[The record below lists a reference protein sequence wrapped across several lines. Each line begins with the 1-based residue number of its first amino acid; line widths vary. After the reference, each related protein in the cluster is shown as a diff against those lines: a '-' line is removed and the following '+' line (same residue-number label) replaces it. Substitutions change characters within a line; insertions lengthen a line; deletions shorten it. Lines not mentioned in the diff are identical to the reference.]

1 MGAMESLSS
10 CLTCDA
16 PNSMGGAPH
25 PNGCV
30 PPSAYEL
37 YRLAQ
42 IERNEAV
49 LSALGLSKGRA
60 VPRAAQT
67 RRRRAGHASSPQ
79 RPVRLSPRRAGQER
93 RSYAELH
100 LLRARPLILAAAA
113 APAVRQAGAHASHG
127 SEQPR
132 GARGRRRREIA
143 PVRCEAHDGER
154 AAVPCL

>member
-1 MGAMESLSS
+1 MEAQSS
-10 CLTCDA
+10 CLRCDA
-16 PNSMGGAPH
+16 PNSMPRGAPP
-25 PNGCV
+25 PNGSV

-100 LLRARPLILAAAA
+100 LFGRDLSSWPLQLPPLYGKLARTRATAPSSRGEPEGGGAA
-113 APAVRQAGAHASHG
+113 RN
-127 SEQPR
+127 
-132 GARGRRRREIA
+132 A